1 MGANR
6 AQKLIFRG
14 LSMPPLDEDN
24 ISAIKVS
31 GKTKRFYDGQGLYL
45 ELSRA
50 GGKHW
55 RWKYRFDYK
64 EKRLSFGAWPETKL
78 QDARDMRDKARAI
91 LLSGIDPGHQC
102 KMDRLRAGLKTE
114 ALQRKARAINRLHE
128 IDLEL
133 IRFTSL
139 QAEKQRL
146 DAELADLDKT
156 LNEVA
161 LCPLPK

>member
-1 MGANR
+1 
-6 AQKLIFRG
+6 
-14 LSMPPLDEDN
+14 MPPLDEDN

-45 ELSRA
+45 ETSKA
-50 GGKHW
+50 GGKYW
-55 RWKYRFDYK
+55 RWKYRFGRK
-64 EKRLSFGAWPETKL
+64 EKRLSFGVWPETRL

-91 LLSGIDPGHQC
+91 LLSGIDPGHQR
-102 KMDRLRAGLKTE
+102 KMDRLRAGFETE
-114 ALQRKARAINRLHE
+114 VLLRKARIINRLHE

-133 IRFTSL
+133 IRFTAL

-146 DAELADLDKT
+146 EAELAVLDKT